1 MATPTKKSSAKKR
14 APAAK
19 KATKAA
25 LTIPSGRV
33 GSLLR
38 KGRYAK
44 RVSKTAGVFTA
55 AVLSYLTA
63 ELLELSSKS
72 MKKGATRLTP
82 RAVTLAVRADD
93 ELSGLLSNV
102 SLSRGGVVAKV
113 HESLQ
118 KKKKGSKKSAKSGKK
133 TAKK

>member
-1 MATPTKKSSAKKR
+1 MATPKKSSQKKR
-14 APAAK
+14 APAVK
-19 KATKAA
+19 KAAKPGLA
-25 LTIPSGRV
+25 IPSGRI

-38 KGRYAK
+38 RGRYAR
-44 RVSKTAGVFTA
+44 RVSKTAGVFAA

-82 RAVTLAVRADD
+82 RAVNLAVRADD
-93 ELSGLLSNV
+93 ELSALLGNV
-102 SLSRGGVVAKV
+102 TLSRGGVVGKV

-118 KKKKGSKKSAKSGKK
+118 KKKKGSKKSGKK
-133 TAKK
+133 TSKK